1 MRRPITIQLTRR
13 IKMAL
18 LQEPHSYDNI
28 LLWATCC
35 IAFFSF
41 LKCSEFTVPSIQEY
55 DPSAHLSYDDVSI
68 DCRDSPS
75 VVQIHIKQSKTDP
88 FRKSV
93 YLCLGKTDSDVC
105 PVKAILPYMVIRG
118 SKSGPLF
125 LTADSKPLTH
135 QRFHTSLSSLLK
147 K

>member
-1 MRRPITIQLTRR
+1 MRQPITIQLTRR

-18 LQEPHSYDNI
+18 LQEPHSYDNV

-35 IAFFSF
+35 ISFFGF
-41 LKCSEFTVPSIQEY
+41 LKCSEFTVTSIQEY
-55 DPSAHLSYDDVSI
+55 DPSTHLSYNDVSI

-75 VVQIHIKQSKTDP
+75 AVQILIKQSKTDP

-93 YLCLGKTDSDVC
+93 YLRLGKTDSDVC
-105 PVKAILPYMVIRG
+105 PVKAIPPYMVIRG
-118 SKSGPLF
+118 SKPEPLF

-135 QRFHTSLSSLLK
+135 QRFHTSLSRLLK
-147 K
+147 